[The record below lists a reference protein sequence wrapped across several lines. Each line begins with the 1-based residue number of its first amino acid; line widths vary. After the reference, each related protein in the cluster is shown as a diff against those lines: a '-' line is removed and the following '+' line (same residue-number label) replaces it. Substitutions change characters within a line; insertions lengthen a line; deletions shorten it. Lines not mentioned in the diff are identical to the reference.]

1 MGRKGEENTERLI
14 SGLPLCQFV
23 KFCFRMLAIH
33 LLICGG
39 DFGNGIKRLPFIP
52 FEVWNSVDENKP
64 NYLKYCDL
72 ARLKVESFIKLYECY
87 YLGLE
92 TLI

>member
-1 MGRKGEENTERLI
+1 MGEENTERLI

-33 LLICGG
+33 LLICGE
-39 DFGNGIKRLPFIP
+39 DFGNGNKRLPLIQ
-52 FEVWNSVDENKP
+52 FEVWKSVDENKP
-64 NYLKYCDL
+64 NYLKYGDL